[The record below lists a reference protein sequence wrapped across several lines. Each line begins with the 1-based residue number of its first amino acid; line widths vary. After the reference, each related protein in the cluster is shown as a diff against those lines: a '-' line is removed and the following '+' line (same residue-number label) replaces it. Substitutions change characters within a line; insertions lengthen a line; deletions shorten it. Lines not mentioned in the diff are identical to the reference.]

1 MLILLKE
8 NVTITYFELK
18 LIGNENVTLT
28 YFELKLNMK

>member
-18 LIGNENVTLT
+18 LIGNENVTLA